1 MINAVAQFAN
11 RDHSESEMVVVA
23 IMSHGGMGGQIQV
36 KVKLSIRT
44 KNVNEFV
51 KISKYPTC

>member
-23 IMSHGGMGGQIQV
+23 IMSHGGKGGFIQV
-36 KVKLSIRT
+36 KSIFQSGQKCKRGR
-44 KNVNEFV
+44 
-51 KISKYPTC
+51 